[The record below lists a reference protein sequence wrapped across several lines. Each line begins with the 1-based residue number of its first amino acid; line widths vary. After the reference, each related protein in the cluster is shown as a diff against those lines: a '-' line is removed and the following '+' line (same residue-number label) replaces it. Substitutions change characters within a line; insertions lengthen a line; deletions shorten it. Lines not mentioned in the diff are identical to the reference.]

1 MKAKLKAAERQVWK
15 QYRKFEHY
23 GIGPSLGF
31 PIGYYGRFNRILAR
45 VEANP
50 QLEVIRTILY
60 RDITLEDFFITV
72 LTQDE
77 REVRL

>member
-15 QYRKFEHY
+15 QYRKFGHY

-31 PIGYYGRFNRILAR
+31 PIGHFNRILAR